1 MNNIHSWGVGAT
13 KIYFDLENF
22 PLSTIGV
29 LNFIEKYNPL
39 QVMIIDIDKQNYVL
53 KVVLNLI
60 TYLKRTKNQ
69 NKLEKNQKKL
79 KLIQNKWFCVCCFV
93 VYIDNSFL
101 IFSQFKSIHNFL

>member
-1 MNNIHSWGVGAT
+1 MGAT

-60 TYLKRTKNQ
+60 TYLKRIKNKM
-69 NKLEKNQKKL
+69 N
-79 KLIQNKWFCVCCFV
+79 
-93 VYIDNSFL
+93 
-101 IFSQFKSIHNFL
+101 